1 MILLKFIMKFGIIYR
16 RLGLNKLMKDAKA
29 NEIIKKTMND
39 KVITYEEIND
49 KLREDFSDDIERLID
64 AMLEQNIQVVS
75 ENNYEA
81 TKIKISKESKESIK
95 EVKVLMMIYLKMK
108 V

>member
-1 MILLKFIMKFGIIYR
+1 MK
-16 RLGLNKLMKDAKA
+16 KLM
-29 NEIIKKTMND
+29 ISW
-39 KVITYEEIND
+39 
-49 KLREDFSDDIERLID
+49 RFSLDDIERLID

-81 TKIKISKESKESIK
+81 TKIKISKAKREHKRSKSF
-95 EVKVLMMIYLKMK
+95 LMMIYLKMK